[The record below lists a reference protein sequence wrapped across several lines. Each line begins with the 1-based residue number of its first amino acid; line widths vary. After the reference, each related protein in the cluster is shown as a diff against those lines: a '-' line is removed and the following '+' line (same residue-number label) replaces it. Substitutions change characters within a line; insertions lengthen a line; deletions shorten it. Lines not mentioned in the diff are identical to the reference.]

1 MSRDKILHLECTE
14 LLHLDLLRGQSSQQ
28 CNGIGHPHNSPTQ
41 QSLCGECLYKVL
53 VIVDTSS
60 IILSDSALETRES
73 VCCL

>member
-41 QSLCGECLYKVL
+41 QSLCECLYKVL